1 MATTVPEPTPPN
13 GSQAPRVPLPKPC
26 SVPAMRLAGGLIYD
40 EAVMVKVGPDTDTA
54 TSFIMMN
61 GVLEYHSPC
70 FKAAFTRV
78 FAEALKKETVF
89 TTIEFDVFRAFR
101 SWLYTHQIY
110 FEEYANVARGAGSL
124 A

>member
-1 MATTVPEPTPPN
+1 
-13 GSQAPRVPLPKPC
+13 LLWC
-26 SVPAMRLAGGLIYD
+26 SDILRLIYD

-124 A
+124 AGCCSPRFGLLPICYRSMPCGIRL